1 MESLSYKTISANA
14 ATVTKEW
21 VLIDATNA
29 VLGRLAAQVAK
40 ILRGKDKPSFTP
52 HVDCG
57 DNVIIINADKVKFK
71 SVSFLADRDL
81 KGELIG
87 MHAQRSKYKPHSAT
101 LSQEEIDKKLT
112 GYFAT
117 HTVLTRSDMQS
128 LCQFT
133 HSMAAHHIRRLKEE
147 GSLQNIGIR
156 TQPIYVPCPGHYGK

>member
-1 MESLSYKTISANA
+1 M
-14 ATVTKEW
+14 
-21 VLIDATNA
+21 
-29 VLGRLAAQVAK
+29 
-40 ILRGKDKPSFTP
+40 
-52 HVDCG
+52 
-57 DNVIIINADKVKFK
+57 
-71 SVSFLADRDL
+71 ADRDL

-117 HTVLTRSDMQS
+117 HTVLPRSDMQS

-133 HSMAAHHIRRLKEE
+133 HSMAARHIRRLKEE

>member
-1 MESLSYKTISANA
+1 MSTTLAKPAEMADRKWY
-14 ATVTKEW
+14 V
-21 VLIDATNA
+21 IDAA
-29 VLGRLAAQVAK
+29 GKPLGRVAAKAAV
-40 ILRGKDKPSFTP
+40 ILRGKNKTTFTP
-52 HVDCG
+52 NVDCG

-101 LSQEEIDKKLT
+101 LSQKEIDKKLT

-133 HSMAAHHIRRLKEE
+133 HSMAARHIRRLKEE